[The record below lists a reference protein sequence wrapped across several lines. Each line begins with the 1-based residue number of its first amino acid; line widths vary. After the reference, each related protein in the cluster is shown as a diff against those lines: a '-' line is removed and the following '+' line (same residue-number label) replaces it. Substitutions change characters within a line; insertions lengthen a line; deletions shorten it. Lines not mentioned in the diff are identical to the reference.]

1 MKKLYVFL
9 VVFPLVQL
17 FGQTVGR
24 DGYLVLP
31 VEFETYQKESFM
43 NNIYSGTFDLSN
55 LTFKT
60 QRAWVVY
67 SDRSGNQTYDR
78 PSSNGLKKDVLD
90 FMEPLRVKEIQ
101 GAFLHV
107 FKKSFVINDEVKRDI
122 DVGWIHVSN
131 LVVSSFSLLNEKS
144 APKKA
149 MALISLTDQIDSE
162 SLSKEISK
170 SYPIYFDPNQQR
182 RKSNAQKFHIN
193 YILKSTSRTILVSK
207 SDKLSSN
214 AEMVESQV
222 EGWMSRLH
230 LTMWDHRICLE
241 PSTTSEAVSAYDG
254 LTIPVFPT
262 LKQINQVS
270 KLNIKLQEGA
280 IRKFNLS
287 DKLPPANL
295 MRMPILDNKP
305 SEDTRIKR
313 VATVGRIGEL
323 TPNGR
328 TEIETSALQDELN
341 QLLDKQRSINIVFA
355 IDATK
360 SMTDYYASIAL
371 SINEIIADRKNLGL
385 DEVNSLSLRFGVI
398 LYRDYP
404 DGQKAVEVMPMTSN
418 ISSVQNWLNNV
429 QCESQDTDLPEAL
442 YNGLITGLP
451 KVGLNKNQS
460 NVLVLIGDAGNHY
473 PDPKGASI
481 EKIYKIINDYNMS
494 LIGFQVINGKAD
506 AYADFNSDI
515 RSLLRKISKES
526 IAGKTGYTGDLV
538 VAGKPN
544 TYKLSYQLKGS
555 DISNVNRFGRFTYA
569 NINDPMKTS
578 ILKENIHDA
587 ISVYMSSVN
596 KRIIDVRS
604 FLEDGAQ
611 NSADVETDIYN
622 EAIIVY
628 ICSLMSKQ
636 GKMTEIE
643 CRDWLES
650 IGEFSFDGF
659 TNLELVENVPAFETV
674 VFISKTE
681 FDQLINT
688 LVQFNIPSSSNE
700 KRIKLQ
706 LALIE
711 QAKKMLGDDNN
722 DLIQE
727 KTLNEIWDIVLNIP
741 FDPQQKYHALGQT
754 KLKDLSTNKVKAKDI
769 DNFINEFSQ
778 KINSFR
784 PDNYRNRSFTLGGQ
798 RYYWIP
804 LKDFP
809 GS

>member
-9 VVFPLVQL
+9 VVFPFVQL
-17 FGQTVGR
+17 FGQTIGR

-43 NNIYSGTFDLSN
+43 NAIYSGTFDLSN

-131 LVVSSFSLLNEKS
+131 LVVSSFSLLNEQS

-214 AEMVESQV
+214 ADMVESQV

-241 PSTTSEAVSAYDG
+241 PSTSSEAVSAYKG

-262 LKQINQVS
+262 LRQINQVS
-270 KLNIKLQEGA
+270 ELNINLQQGS
-280 IRKFNLS
+280 IRQFNLS
-287 DKLPPANL
+287 GVLPPANL
-295 MRMPILDNKP
+295 MRMPILDNLD
-305 SEDTRIKR
+305 SENKLKQ

-328 TEIETSALQDELN
+328 SETETSRLQDELN
-341 QLLDKQRSINIVFA
+341 VLLDKQRSINVVFA

-371 SINEIIADRKNLGL
+371 SINEIITDRKNLGL

-398 LYRDYP
+398 VYRDYP
-404 DGQKAVEVMPMTSN
+404 DGQKAVEVLPMTSN

-442 YNGLITGLP
+442 YNGLITGVP

-473 PDPKGASI
+473 PDPKAASI
-481 EKIYKIINDYNMS
+481 EKLYKVINEYDLS

-506 AYADFNSDI
+506 AYSDFNSDV

-526 IAGKTGYTGDLV
+526 ISGKTGYTGDLV
-538 VAGKPN
+538 AADKPN

-569 NINDPMKTS
+569 YINDPMKTTV
-578 ILKENIHDA
+578 LKENIHDA
-587 ISVYMSSVN
+587 VSVYMSAVN

-604 FLEDGAQ
+604 VLEDGFQ
-611 NSADVETDIYN
+611 SSTDVVTESYN
-622 EAIIVY
+622 EAIKEY
-628 ICSLMSKQ
+628 ICSLMAEQ
-636 GKMTEIE
+636 GKMSKIE
-643 CRDWLES
+643 CEDWLGS
-650 IGEFSFDGF
+650 IGEFSFVGY
-659 TNLELVENVPAFETV
+659 TNLELVNKKPAFETV
-674 VFISKTE
+674 VFLSKTE

-688 LVQFNIPSSSNE
+688 LVQFNIPSSANE
-700 KRIKLQ
+700 KRLKLQ

-711 QAKKMLGDDNN
+711 QAKKMLGDDDNTI
-722 DLIQE
+722 IQE

-741 FDPQQKYHALGQT
+741 FDPERKYHALGQT
-754 KLKDLSTNKVKAKDI
+754 KLKDLSSNKVKAKDI

-798 RYYWIP
+798 RYYWVP